1 MGEDIRLPF
10 DHALRPI
17 PGARP
22 SDMPAS
28 GLSADIRSRK
38 GKSGVLDGVFA
49 TLFATRPAYDQ
60 SRSSSKSLV
69 LLVSPSGFEPE
80 TY

>member
-49 TLFATRPAYDQ
+49 TPVCYPDRLL
-60 SRSSSKSLV
+60 KS
-69 LLVSPSGFEPE
+69 
-80 TY
+80 